1 MAIPVNCPSCGFE
14 GEAPDDQA
22 GGSVVCPDCRANI
35 PVPDPSVRTKT
46 SERFRDEP
54 PPETKS
60 RRGDIEPR
68 DDDEDDDRPSRRR
81 SSRRRRGSSA
91 RFGST
96 CTACGSD
103 APPIHRSQISPA
115 GWVVFVV
122 MLLVCWPLFFIG
134 LMMKEEYSVCADCG
148 ARV

>member
-14 GEAPDDQA
+14 GEAPDEQA
-22 GGSVVCPDCRANI
+22 GDSVVCPDCRANI
-35 PVPDPSVRTKT
+35 PVPDPKAKVRT

-60 RRGDIEPR
+60 RRGDVAVR
-68 DDDEDDDRPSRRR
+68 DDDDFDDRPSRRR
-81 SSRRRRGSSA
+81 SRRRKPSM

-96 CTACGSD
+96 CKACGSD
-103 APPIHRSQISPA
+103 APPVHRSQISPT
-115 GWVVFVV
+115 GWVVFVI
-122 MLLVCWPLFFIG
+122 MLLFCWPLFFIG

-148 ARV
+148 ARL